1 MRFSNVASV
10 VGFGFL
16 ASVTSAADFS
26 VTSPGFSYTING
38 MPNQPTLTLV
48 RGRTYTF
55 DVATS
60 SNHPFRINGAAG
72 VSNNNISLG
81 TITFT
86 VPNDPVNYVYECSF
100 HHFSGTIIT
109 EAPPAP
115 PEPPVVRI
123 LSLAVGSQLV
133 IKSTGT
139 NTWSVLPE
147 FNTNLVSTNWFALT
161 VNSNRFVNGTNE
173 TFCGVPPGTNVF
185 VRVRSTAN

>member
-1 MRFSNVASV
+1 MHFSTAASV

-16 ASVTSAADFS
+16 LSVASAADFS

-38 MPNQPTLTLV
+38 LSSNPTITLV

-55 DVATS
+55 DVATA

-72 VSNNNISLG
+72 VVNNNISSG

-86 VPNDPVNYVYECSF
+86 VPNDAVNYVYECSV

-115 PEPPVVRI
+115 PEPPVIKI
-123 LSLAVGSQLV
+123 LSIALGGQLV